1 MKISTLVVVRVV
13 DSVTLEQINES
24 QGPSGG
30 FIVPRVG
37 EFIELAPT
45 ISDDAKL
52 FEVTAVGHKYNEV
65 HRNATTIFVK
75 PGKV

>member
-1 MKISTLVVVRVV
+1 M
-13 DSVTLEQINES
+13 Q
-24 QGPSGG
+24 
-30 FIVPRVG
+30 VG